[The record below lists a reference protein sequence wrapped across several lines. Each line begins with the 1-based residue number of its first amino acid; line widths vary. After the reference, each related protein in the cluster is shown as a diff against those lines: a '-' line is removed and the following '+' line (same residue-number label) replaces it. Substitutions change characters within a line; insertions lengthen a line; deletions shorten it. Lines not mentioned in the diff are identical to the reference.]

1 MQDNLMLSENKE
13 YDIDDLLNIDSIS
26 PNTLKILK
34 NQVYGQKSK
43 KEKLEDKISSFEKS
57 VNKAKDDNKL
67 RNDYTILGLCFL
79 VLGRID
85 DALDAFS
92 NVKSKKN
99 VSFFIGKCYQEL
111 GKYKEAL
118 EYFEQS
124 QNKDVKDND
133 YCVQIEIA
141 STKRKCGDAKGA
153 KQIIKSIL
161 KDNSEDADLHYQLGH
176 CLDDLGENSK
186 AFECYERA
194 VELDPN
200 HAQSLFRMAY
210 NYDLNQMENK
220 AIELYEKCNDL
231 PIKYVNSFLNLGI
244 LYDDKGEHEEA
255 IACFNTVLKS
265 DPNNL
270 RAQMFLKDVKMSLNM
285 YYDDSNTKKENKT
298 EDVMSMPISE
308 FELSVRSRN
317 CLEKMSIN
325 TLGDL
330 TRVNEMDLL
339 SYKNFGETSLY
350 EIRNVL
356 KQKGLRLGQTLE
368 ESPDNKVVIKND

>member
-1 MQDNLMLSENKE
+1 MLSENKE

-26 PNTLKILK
+26 PNTLTMLK
-34 NQVYGQKSK
+34 DQVYGQKSK
-43 KEKLEDKISSFEKS
+43 KGKLEEKVLSIEKS
-57 VNKAKDDNKL
+57 LGKVKDGTKLSDN
-67 RNDYTILGLCFL
+67 YTRFGICLL
-79 VLGRID
+79 VLGKID
-85 DALDAFS
+85 KALEAFS
-92 NVKSKKN
+92 NVKSKKS

-124 QNKDVKDND
+124 QNKNTG
-133 YCVQIEIA
+133 YCIQVEIA
-141 STKRKCGDAKGA
+141 ATKRKNGDAKGA
-153 KQIIKSIL
+153 KQIIKAIL
-161 KDNSEDADLHYQLGH
+161 KDNSEDAELHYQLGH
-176 CLDDLGENSK
+176 CLDDLCESEK

-194 VELDPN
+194 VEIDPN
-200 HAQSLFRMAY
+200 HAKSLFRMAY

-220 AIELYEKCNDL
+220 AIELYKRCNQL
-231 PIKYVNSFLNLGI
+231 PIKYANSFLNLGI

-270 RAQMFLKDVKMSLNM
+270 RAQMFLKDTKMSLNM
-285 YYDDSNTKKENKT
+285 YYDDSDTKKQNKT
-298 EDVMSMPISE
+298 EDVMNMPISE

-350 EIRNVL
+350 EIRNIL

-368 ESPDNKVVIKND
+368 KTSDNKVALKKD